1 VDLIVDNRIF
11 FSFRVDQTGYFGSL
25 YLLDLKTGAWLFSKG
40 YSGDN
45 SVKGRQNGR
54 PHLFPNR
61 LVDFVEMPRPVFAN
75 TVVSRD
81 ESRTLEQ
88 FA

>member
-1 VDLIVDNRIF
+1 M
-11 FSFRVDQTGYFGSL
+11 
-25 YLLDLKTGAWLFSKG
+25 
-40 YSGDN
+40 N
-45 SVKGRQNGR
+45 SVKGRQNRR
-54 PHLFPNR
+54 PHLFQNR

-75 TVVSRD
+75 TAVSRD